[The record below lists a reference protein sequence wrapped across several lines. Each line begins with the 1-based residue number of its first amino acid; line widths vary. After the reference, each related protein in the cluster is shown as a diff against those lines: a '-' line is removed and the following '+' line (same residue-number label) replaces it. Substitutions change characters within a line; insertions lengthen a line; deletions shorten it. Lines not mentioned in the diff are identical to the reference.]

1 MIEFLESRIAPAV
14 VLNKGNFFTGS
25 NPSLRDLIAVDPT
38 VGTDHSGNIVV
49 VGQYTSSIKL
59 DFFTDVT
66 PLSTADP
73 AGDIYI
79 AMYAPDHTLLWQN
92 QWGGTGTEIPT
103 SVTFDD
109 SGNLFIGGSF
119 ASSSASLAS
128 GGASLNVT
136 NGVPQGFVLKL
147 SGFDGSAMTAFN
159 GSGALKFG
167 NGTDPSSINAVAVD
181 KNGNLGFGGSFTGSN
196 NVIGNASFGISATD
210 TDGFYGRVSATT
222 GAPDSLVGSTTGLV
236 DLTFGNTFQD
246 SVDKIIFGNAGN
258 AILRMTSTSTAGGT
272 PVTAVTAV
280 QLKASD
286 ASLESAWGSGGIA
299 PIDSNVSTNAVDFAF
314 DTTENLIVARASGSV
329 VTLTRYHS
337 NDGSFDNTFGQN
349 GVSFIFV
356 PGGSAHIIQDAGGG
370 FYLGGETTT
379 TTHANYVAHFNST
392 GAVDTLFGNKGFVTF
407 GGADPALGGASDLGM
422 ALDPTSGK
430 LILKD
435 SFVGNPDV
443 DPSKSVLKLIP
454 AGTPTGG
461 TFLLTVDPNAIVG
474 GQTFTIP
481 GQTAD
486 GHQSFTIVTLTGPGY
501 IHVSPNINAAGN
513 VDLIELFNTT
523 LASSLTVKVI
533 NPVEP
538 VTVKQIVTHD
548 AAQNVGSISLDNN
561 TVLNDGEMTAAA
573 TLLVTGKINN
583 IALGDVNGNT
593 VIKLGQDLP
602 YNVPTDTT
610 TPDTYNNKPNLTVH
624 DVIGDNLII
633 ENIGDGTPGGIGG
646 GGFGKIVF
654 NNWSSGGVIRTTQGI
669 GSFTILNG
677 DFNATLEVDKFH
689 VGESTTANVGSMT
702 VQNGSW
708 GSSGTEIEGN
718 VGVFDVDAFL
728 AGASITAGSVTKVV
742 TGTGEFNGTLT
753 LTDTQAKGVATFTV
767 GTNFQGHVVSNSPLK
782 KLVIKGDFM
791 GSLSA
796 PSIASITAFS
806 FLGTTAGDMEGD
818 ANRLNITT
826 TAGLLG
832 LITAKSGIIKD
843 FEFTSPV
850 TFSGM
855 KVVLSKLIGSTVGIE
870 NVNVAAHDIGP
881 ITVQLA
887 ANAKTAGVDLTG
899 IENSSFSSDGKIGA
913 VLVKLSGASGAS
925 LGLSNASFSGASL
938 ANVTVNVTKGSMAG
952 ATAQAVNTATLSSG
966 GNIGVVSIIGDA
978 TMTQASELD
987 IFATGKVTALN
998 VKSKTAAFGTLDIGR
1013 VLVGEAFDPTSI
1025 LDKKGLTKALAGSS
1039 IGAINISGS
1048 LTNTTLA
1055 SGGNFAALNIGGDM
1069 TNSTVIAGAY
1079 LGDDRALGGTNDVYH
1094 RAASIASITV
1104 KGAFTQSTI
1113 AAGIN
1118 PGDNVIGNGD
1128 DTAAGLVN
1136 NALVTTSAIKSISIG
1151 IATLGAGAPGMPH
1164 SYGIEAQTIGKL
1176 TIAGQKVELTD
1187 GPLFLDNSPTGE
1199 GAEDITV
1206 NLVIPV

>member
-14 VLNKGNFFTGS
+14 VLNKAGLFKGS
-25 NPSLRDLIAVDPT
+25 NPSLPDVIA
-38 VGTDHSGNIVV
+38 TDSSGNIIV
-49 VGQYTSSIKL
+49 VGQFNGTIKP

-66 PLSTADP
+66 PLTTEDP

-79 AMYAPDHTLLWQN
+79 AMYAPDYTLLWQN
-92 QWGGTGTEIPT
+92 KWGGTGTEIPT
-103 SVTFDD
+103 SVTFDS
-109 SGNLFIGGSF
+109 SGNVFIGGNFGSTN
-119 ASSSASLAS
+119 ASLGT
-128 GGASLNVT
+128 GGATLSVT

-147 SGFDGSAMTAFN
+147 SGIDGDADTNFN
-159 GSGALKFG
+159 GTGALKFG
-167 NGTDPSSINAVAVD
+167 NGTDPSSVNAVAVD
-181 KNGNLGFGGSFTGSN
+181 GFGHLGFGGSFTGSN

-210 TDGFYGRVSATT
+210 TDGFFGRVDAGT
-222 GAPDSLVGSTTGLV
+222 GAPDSLVGSTTGLMDV
-236 DLTFGNTFQD
+236 NFGDMFQD
-246 SVDKIIFGNAGN
+246 SVDKIIFGSAGN
-258 AILRMTSTSTAGGT
+258 AILKMTSTTVASGT
-272 PVTAVTAV
+272 PVTAITAV
-280 QLKASD
+280 QLKSSD
-286 ASLESAWGSGGIA
+286 ASYETAWGSNGIA
-299 PIDSNVSTNAVDFAF
+299 PIGGNGQALDFVFDS
-314 DTTENLIVARASGSV
+314 TENLMVAV
-329 VTLTRYHS
+329 VPSPGAPVVLARFHS
-337 NDGSFDNTFGQN
+337 NDGSHDDTFAQGPN
-349 GVSFIFV
+349 SIVIV
-356 PGGSAHIIQDAGGG
+356 PGASVSIVHDSGGG
-370 FYLGGETTT
+370 YYVGGETTT
-379 TTHANYVAHFNST
+379 HLNYLGHFSSNGT
-392 GAVDTLFGNKGFVTF
+392 VDPLFGKNGAVTF
-407 GGADPALGGASDLGM
+407 GGTDPALPGSDMGLAFDATNGR
-422 ALDPTSGK
+422 

-443 DPSKSVLKLIP
+443 DPGKSVLKLIP
-454 AGTPTGG
+454 AGNPTGG
-461 TFLLTVDPNAIVG
+461 AFLVSVDPNAFTT
-474 GQTFTIP
+474 GQSFTIP

-486 GHQSFTIVTLTGPGY
+486 GHQALTIITLTGPGY
-501 IHVSPNINAAGN
+501 IHVSPNGNAAGN

-533 NPVEP
+533 NPVEQ

-548 AAQNVGSISLDNN
+548 ASQNMGSISLDTN
-561 TVLNDGEMTAAA
+561 TVLNDGESTAAA
-573 TLLVTGKINN
+573 NLLVTGKINN
-583 IALGDVNGNT
+583 IVLGDVAGNAF
-593 VIKLGQDLP
+593 IKLGQDLP
-602 YNVPTDTT
+602 YNVPNDTT
-610 TPDTYNNKPNLTVH
+610 TPDTYNNKPNLTIR
-624 DVIGDNLII
+624 DVLGDNLII
-633 ENIGDGTPGGIGG
+633 ENIGDGVTPGGVGG
-646 GGFGKIVF
+646 GGFGKVVF
-654 NNWSSGGVIRTTQGI
+654 NTWSGGGALRTTQGI

-689 VGESTTANVGSMT
+689 LGESTTANVGTMT

-708 GSSGTEIEGN
+708 GSSGTEVEGN
-718 VGVFDVDAFL
+718 IGVFDVDAFL

-767 GTNFQGHVVSNSPLK
+767 GTNFQGHVVSSSPLK

-806 FLGTTAGDMEGD
+806 FLGTTTGDTEGD
-818 ANRLNITT
+818 ATKLNITT

-832 LITAKSGIIKD
+832 LITAKSGVIKD

-855 KVVLSKLIGSTVGIE
+855 KVMLSKLTSSTVGVE

-899 IENSSFSSDGKIGA
+899 IKNSSFSSDGKIGA
-913 VLVKLSGASGAS
+913 VLVKVSGASGAS
-925 LGLSNASFSGASL
+925 LGLSNATFHGASL

-952 ATAQAVNTATLSSG
+952 ATAQAVNTATISSG
-966 GNIGVVSIIGDA
+966 SNIGVVSIIGDA

-987 IFATGKVTALN
+987 LFAQGKVTALN

-1013 VLVGEAFDPTSI
+1013 VLVGEAFNPANI
-1025 LDKKGLTKALAGSS
+1025 PDKKALTKALAGSS

-1055 SGGNFAALNIGGDM
+1055 SGGNFAAVNVGGDM

-1118 PGDNVIGNGD
+1118 PGDNLIGNGD
-1128 DTAAGLVN
+1128 DTAAELVN

-1151 IATLGAGAPGMPH
+1151 IANLGASAPGMAH
-1164 SYGIEAQTIGKL
+1164 SYGIEAQTIGKF
-1176 TIAGQKVELTD
+1176 TVAGQKVDLSV

-1206 NLVIPV
+1206 KLIAPV